1 MQVLKLPPE
10 FEPKKGRLDKWTF
23 QMLME
28 SPALSGMAHEV
39 TTVCRTLLATYLCK
53 AQSPLDIQWCFIFD
67 SSGSM
72 VTVAD
77 GCAEALCVIVE
88 TMRRL
93 ECRFAVG
100 ALGDAN
106 RSRVLKSLDE
116 PFSYRVGERI
126 LTGLT
131 YNEATNTATG
141 TKAIADEVFPPSHK
155 RDPDERRVI
164 VVITDGLCS
173 QVGTRPHQIEGL
185 ANTSPLCGSC
195 PNGVCL

>member
-1 MQVLKLPPE
+1 
-10 FEPKKGRLDKWTF
+10 
-23 QMLME
+23 
-28 SPALSGMAHEV
+28 
-39 TTVCRTLLATYLCK
+39 
-53 AQSPLDIQWCFIFD
+53 
-67 SSGSM
+67 M

-126 LTGLT
+126 LMGLT

-155 RDPDERRVI
+155 RGPDERRVI

-173 QVGTRPHQIEGL
+173 QVGTRSHQIEGRSVFPVL
-185 ANTSPLCGSC
+185 MASVRAALGRSWRTTSRTSVWCTRRSWRCCTC
-195 PNGVCL
+195 PRARATTSTRRRRPPC